1 MKPFYSL
8 PNKPAVNFKPLPPP
22 PQHQQLPQQTAPQPI
37 YGLPQQQQ
45 QLQIRQPPAQA
56 YGPPKQPLIH
66 GAGCDG
72 WKPIPNP
79 HPIGSAQQIGNI
91 QADHSHPG
99 TITIHTQTLPLDDAN
114 QAPVQSDLSE
124 SAYLPSPANNLA
136 SADNIN
142 LSVQPLPANLQLPI
156 DEASGFHDDSGLG
169 LTNIN
174 VVKSEGIEVCVNDSA

>member
-1 MKPFYSL
+1 M
-8 PNKPAVNFKPLPPP
+8 NFKPLPPQ
-22 PQHQQLPQQTAPQPI
+22 QHQQLPQQTAPQPI
-37 YGLPQQQQ
+37 YGLPQQLQQ
-45 QLQIRQPPAQA
+45 PQPPQQPQIRQPLVQT

-79 HPIGSAQQIGNI
+79 HPIDNSISGAAS
-91 QADHSHPG
+91 HPHPG
-99 TITIHTQTLPLDDAN
+99 TITIQTQTLPLDPN
-114 QAPVQSDLSE
+114 PVPVQSDQSE
-124 SAYLPSPANNLA
+124 NAYLPPATNNLA

-156 DEASGFHDDSGLG
+156 GEPSSFHDDSGLG

-174 VVKSEGIEVCVNDSA
+174 VYKTEGIEVC